1 MKTMTCKQL
10 GGACDLAFQG
20 ETFEVVAQLSK
31 VHGAAM
37 SHIQDEAHL
46 AAMQAMMGLMK
57 DPQALTD
64 WMKARRQEFDA
75 LPDDPADG

>member
-20 ETFEVVAQLSK
+20 ETFEVVAQLSQA
-31 VHGAAM
+31 HGAAM
-37 SHIQDEAHL
+37 FYSQDEAHT
-46 AAMQAMMGLMK
+46 AAMQAMMGLAK

-64 WMKARRQEFDA
+64 WMKARRREFEA